1 MRASQDRGQAPL
13 GWPHPLLQHPA
24 CLGCLVCAQC
34 FPSPRLYPLIPG
46 YPAHRQ
52 PQLTL
57 LIATCQL
64 PHTCLL
70 WPVFSLESIYQDWR
84 PVTPAYIFNSAS
96 PLDCRLYE
104 GRGLPVSFN
113 TKSAAPSPVPAL
125 APAVLGRLPPIH
137 CPSTPHSSPRPVF
150 QRMLENFPGHS
161 PGLRAPAV
169 TSWSRHLQAMCAH
182 LAPELEQTFPKGG
195 WEGGA

>member
-64 PHTCLL
+64 PHKCLL
-70 WPVFSLESIYQDWR
+70 WPVFSLESIYQE
-84 PVTPAYIFNSAS
+84 VTPVYIFNSAS

-104 GRGLPVSFN
+104 GRDLPVSFN
-113 TKSAAPSPVPAL
+113 TKSAPHPMPAL

-137 CPSTPHSSPRPVF
+137 CPSTPTALPVLFSRGCWKIFQGTLLASEHLLSLLGPGTYRPCVHTLLLSWNKHFPRAAG
-150 QRMLENFPGHS
+150 RA
-161 PGLRAPAV
+161 GLR
-169 TSWSRHLQAMCAH
+169 
-182 LAPELEQTFPKGG
+182 G
-195 WEGGA
+195 